1 MITMV
6 IMARP
11 DNRNTRLS
19 QVENLRRSIGRGE
32 ILFLAF
38 RIGFFIGEDL
48 QVAEQKL
55 SGIRRLGMG
64 PFVVP

>member
-1 MITMV
+1 MRRGRKMITMV

-11 DNRNTRLS
+11 DNRNTMLS
-19 QVENLRRSIGRGE
+19 
-32 ILFLAF
+32 
-38 RIGFFIGEDL
+38 

-64 PFVVP
+64 PFVVT